1 MDILDFAAAVLIGN
15 LLTVSFVWGIMN
27 SAKAKDMHGESWLVL
42 AALGMPLIFLILSL
56 LASGASTP
64 LLDSAQHLAASA
76 TR

>member
-15 LLTVSFVWGIMN
+15 LMTVSFVWGIMN
-27 SAKAKDMHGESWLVL
+27 SAKAKDTRGESWLTL
-42 AALGMPLIFLILSL
+42 SALGFPLIFVILSL

-76 TR
+76 TQ